1 MTIALVADNTPR
13 NQLSTAFGMSSAII
27 APYATGL
34 LRDITGSWNSGFY
47 VAVGLLILGIVAVLC
62 IKKKKQI

>member
-1 MTIALVADNTPR
+1 
-13 NQLSTAFGMSSAII
+13 MSSAII